1 MSLVRQLL
9 VDNYKWICQLITD
22 CGCHLLS
29 CLSSNW
35 MYQL

>member
-9 VDNYKWICQLITD
+9 VDKWICQLITD